1 MTMRP
6 TPVLAALAIAAA
18 APVSAAPTLTIPPST
33 AFALR
38 IVDLHNRV
46 RSAAGVGPI
55 AWDPALAAA
64 ADQWAAELART
75 GRWGHSPNALRPGQG
90 ENLWMGTRGGFSLD
104 QMVGSWAGEGR
115 WFAPG
120 RFPNVARTGDWTQVG
135 HYTQMIW
142 RGTSRVGC
150 ELRSS
155 RSNDYL
161 VCRYSPPGNVVGVM
175 VP

>member
-1 MTMRP
+1 MRP
-6 TPVLAALAIAAA
+6 LCAFVGLGVAVASPAIAA
-18 APVSAAPTLTIPPST
+18 PSTLVIPPST
-33 AFALR
+33 VFALR

-46 RSAAGVGPI
+46 RSAARVAPI
-55 AWDPALAAA
+55 SWDPMLAAA
-64 ADQWAAELART
+64 ADVWAAELART
-75 GRWGHSPNALRPGQG
+75 GRWGHSPNTSRPGQG
-90 ENLWMGTRGGFSLD
+90 ENLWMGTRGAFSVD
-104 QMVGSWAGEGR
+104 QMVGSWAGEAR

-142 RGTSRVGC
+142 PGTSRVGC
-150 ELRSS
+150 AVRSS

-161 VCRYSPPGNVVGVM
+161 VCRYSPPGNVIGVL